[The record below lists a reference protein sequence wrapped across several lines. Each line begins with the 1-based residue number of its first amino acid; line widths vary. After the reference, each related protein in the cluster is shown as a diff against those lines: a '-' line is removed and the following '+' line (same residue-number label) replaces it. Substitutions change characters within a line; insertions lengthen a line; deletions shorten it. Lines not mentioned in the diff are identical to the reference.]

1 MIREIKN
8 DVTAAIQEAFTCA
21 LHTNP
26 GSFVLFL
33 ARGDY
38 NHLFDGDRF
47 ANLDPKPSPYC
58 LDFMPDIY
66 RDETRNKFYVRYLNR
81 RYKNDNF
88 KYDGDEG
95 IDDLCVEMMIYSHVW
110 ESEAFLK
117 HLLYRLSNIVS
128 GKEFY
133 DWDVSGLKF
142 HGHPLIMETKERFKD
157 ACPKLYKIID
167 ASYTG
172 YIRDSFAHSLFNVDE
187 DARIIELYS
196 DRVKNDLN
204 LSRLSFDEFQAKFL
218 YTVELCYE
226 LSRMFHETRK
236 ALIKDWE
243 LLSKPIPLPD
253 GKILSITEAELLHGE
268 PRFRATIYVK

>member
-1 MIREIKN
+1 MIREIIN
-8 DVTAAIQEAFTCA
+8 EVREAIQEAFTCA
-21 LHTNP
+21 LHTNS

-38 NHLFDGDRF
+38 DHRLEGEQF

-58 LDFMPDIY
+58 LDYMLDAY
-66 RDETRNKFYVRYLNR
+66 KDETRDKFYIRYLNR
-81 RYKNDNF
+81 RYKNDDF
-88 KYDGDEG
+88 KYQGDDG

-117 HLLYRLSNIVS
+117 HLYRLSNIVS

-187 DARIIELYS
+187 DARIIE
-196 DRVKNDLN
+196 NCIATE
-204 LSRLSFDEFQAKFL
+204 SR
-218 YTVELCYE
+218 T
-226 LSRMFHETRK
+226 T
-236 ALIKDWE
+236 LI
-243 LLSKPIPLPD
+243 
-253 GKILSITEAELLHGE
+253 
-268 PRFRATIYVK
+268 FRD